1 MKVVLV
7 DDDAA
12 VRSSLKL
19 LLEGRGYDVDDFAGG
34 QAVLDANL
42 SNDDTCLIADY
53 LMPDIDGISLL
64 GKLQQQ
70 GWSGT
75 ALLITGHFDA
85 TLERRARAAGYS
97 AIFEKPL
104 SSERLIIA
112 LRASLPS
119 RSVKGL
125 RNI

>member
-19 LLEGRGYDVDDFAGG
+19 LLAGRGYDVAVFAGG

-42 SNDDTCLIADY
+42 SDDHFCLLADY

-64 GKLQQQ
+64 GKLRKQ
-70 GWSGT
+70 GWSGP
-75 ALLITGHFDA
+75 ALLITGHFDSGLA
-85 TLERRARAAGYS
+85 KRAKTAGYS
-97 AIFEKPL
+97 AVFQKPL
-104 SSERLIIA
+104 DSQRLIDA
-112 LRASLPS
+112 VAKFSD
-119 RSVKGL
+119 
-125 RNI
+125 

>member
-19 LLEGRGYDVDDFAGG
+19 LLAGRGYDVDVFAGG
-34 QAVLDANL
+34 QAVLDAKL
-42 SNDDTCLIADY
+42 SNDHFCLLADY

-64 GKLQQQ
+64 GKLRKQ
-70 GWSGT
+70 GWAGP

-85 TLERRARAAGYS
+85 TLEQRALAVGYS

-104 SSERLIIA
+104 RNERLINAVANIA
-112 LRASLPS
+112 
-119 RSVKGL
+119 VGG
-125 RNI
+125 

>member
-19 LLEGRGYDVDDFAGG
+19 LLAGRGHDVDDYAGG

-42 SNDDTCLIADY
+42 AGDHVCLIADY

-64 GKLQQQ
+64 NKLRQQ
-70 GWSGT
+70 GWSGP
-75 ALLITGHFDA
+75 ALLITGHFDT
-85 TLERRARAAGYS
+85 TLEKRAIAGGYS
-97 AIFEKPL
+97 LMFEKPL
-104 SSERLIIA
+104 RSQRLIAAIA
-112 LRASLPS
+112 NLAA
-119 RSVKGL
+119 G
-125 RNI
+125 

>member
-19 LLEGRGYDVDDFAGG
+19 LLAGRGYDVDDFAGG

-42 SNDDTCLIADY
+42 RDDHICLIADY

-64 GKLQQQ
+64 AKLRKQ
-70 GWSGT
+70 GWSGQ

-85 TLERRARAAGYS
+85 ILEERALAAGYS
-97 AIFEKPL
+97 LVFEKPL
-104 SSERLIIA
+104 RSERLIAAIA
-112 LRASLPS
+112 NLAA
-119 RSVKGL
+119 G
-125 RNI
+125 

>member
-19 LLEGRGYDVDDFAGG
+19 LLTGRGYDVDAFAGG

-42 SNDDTCLIADY
+42 IGDHFCLIADY
-53 LMPDIDGISLL
+53 LMQDIDGISLL
-64 GKLQQQ
+64 GRLREQ
-70 GWSGT
+70 GWSGP

-85 TLERRARAAGYS
+85 TLGKRALAAGYS
-97 AIFEKPL
+97 AVFEKPL
-104 SSERLIIA
+104 CSEQLIEA
-112 LRASLPS
+112 VANLA
-119 RSVKGL
+119 VG
-125 RNI
+125 

>member
-19 LLEGRGYDVDDFAGG
+19 LLAGRGYVVDVFVGG

-42 SNDDTCLIADY
+42 SSDHFCLLADY

-64 GKLQQQ
+64 SQLRKQ
-70 GWSGT
+70 GWLGP
-75 ALLITGHFDA
+75 ALLITGHFDSG
-85 TLERRARAAGYS
+85 LDKRAVAAGYS
-97 AIFEKPL
+97 AVFQKPL
-104 SSERLIIA
+104 HSDRLIDA
-112 LRASLPS
+112 VAKFADL
-119 RSVKGL
+119 
-125 RNI
+125 